1 MDNGQFEKALPL
13 LERSLSIMREN
24 LPREHLDL
32 AHGEIA
38 CILLCWM
45 DFMINSRRNEWITD
59 GQFGLFVL
67 SYQTVVLVLSRP
79 G

>member
-24 LPREHLDL
+24 LPGEHLNL
-32 AHGEIA
+32 AKGEIV

-59 GQFGLFVL
+59 GKFGLFVL
-67 SYQTVVLVLSRP
+67 SYHSVVHVL
-79 G
+79 

>member
-45 DFMINSRRNEWITD
+45 DFMINSRRNELITD

-67 SYQTVVLVLSRP
+67 SYQSVVHVL
-79 G
+79 

>member
-1 MDNGQFEKALPL
+1 MNNGQFEKALPL

-24 LPREHLDL
+24 LPGEHLNL
-32 AHGEIA
+32 ANGEIV

-45 DFMINSRRNEWITD
+45 DFMINSRRNELITD

-67 SYQTVVLVLSRP
+67 SYQTVVLVLSKP

>member
-13 LERSLSIMREN
+13 LERSLSIKRQN

-32 AHGEIA
+32 ANGEIA

-45 DFMINSRRNEWITD
+45 EFMSNSRRNELISD
-59 GQFGLFVL
+59 GRFGLFVL
-67 SYQTVVLVLSRP
+67 SYQTVVLVL
-79 G
+79 